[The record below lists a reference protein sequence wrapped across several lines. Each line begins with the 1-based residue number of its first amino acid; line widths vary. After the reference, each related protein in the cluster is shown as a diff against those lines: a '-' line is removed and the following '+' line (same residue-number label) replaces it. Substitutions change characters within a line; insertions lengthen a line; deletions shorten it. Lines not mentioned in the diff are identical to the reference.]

1 MTTLS
6 FDTLKLAR
14 RLESAGF
21 SSQQAGDTAEALAES
36 LRETADLATKHDL
49 VELRAEVKGD
59 IAVVKADL
67 VELRAEIKGDIAVV
81 KADLVE
87 LRAEM
92 KGDIAGV
99 KADIADLRSEL
110 YRALW
115 LQAAGIVGV
124 LSAVGA
130 LLKVL
135 G

>member
-49 VELRAEVKGD
+49 VELRAE
-59 IAVVKADL
+59 
-67 VELRAEIKGDIAVV
+67 IKGDIAV
-81 KADLVE
+81 
-87 LRAEM
+87 
-92 KGDIAGV
+92 V

-135 G
+135 A

>member
-21 SSQQAGDTAEALAES
+21 SSKQAGDTAEALAES
-36 LRETADLATKHDL
+36 LRETADLVTKDDITHLATK
-49 VELRAEVKGD
+49 A
-59 IAVVKADL
+59 
-67 VELRAEIKGDIAVV
+67 
-81 KADLVE
+81 
-87 LRAEM
+87 
-92 KGDIAGV
+92 
-99 KADIADLRSEL
+99 EL

>member
-14 RLESAGF
+14 RLEGAGF
-21 SSQQAGDTAEALAES
+21 SSKQAGDTAEALVES
-36 LRETADLATKHDL
+36 LREMSDLVTKDDIAHLATK
-49 VELRAEVKGD
+49 A
-59 IAVVKADL
+59 
-67 VELRAEIKGDIAVV
+67 
-81 KADLVE
+81 
-87 LRAEM
+87 
-92 KGDIAGV
+92 
-99 KADIADLRSEL
+99 EL

-135 G
+135 S